1 MITSG
6 GKSFVSTSAK
16 TALLNSNENRRTTNT
31 EPTQVFQD
39 HDDSQG
45 AVEIGTK
52 TAKNTVSP
60 Y

>member
-16 TALLNSNENRRTTNT
+16 TAILNSNEQRRTTYT
-31 EPTQVFQD
+31 EPTLVIQD
-39 HDDSQG
+39 RDDSQG
-45 AVEIGTK
+45 AVENVTK